1 MPSDGSEPPVVV
13 GGHAVS
19 LWCLYFLS
27 KGTSELAR
35 FLPFTSKDLD
45 LVGTVDL
52 LERLHRELKGN
63 LLLSPP
69 RSPVLGRLETLR
81 GDGGTLRIE
90 VLHTVNGLNPKEL
103 HRAVVLRA
111 GEIAGRVLLPHL
123 VLKANIEN
131 TVSIEQ
137 DGRNDVKHVSMMIVC
152 LRRFLAGLIEQ
163 VADMEMNARTV
174 VNLLGE
180 VWEVVNSPRAVKA
193 SDLWGFDFS
202 AVWPVDDLK
211 CCADGKITRW
221 VEHRLSH
228 REPNPPRQPPTN
240 P

>member
-1 MPSDGSEPPVVV
+1 MS
-13 GGHAVS
+13 HR

-27 KGTSELAR
+27 KDTPELAR

-52 LERLHRELKGN
+52 LDRLHRGLKGD

-69 RSPVLGRLETLR
+69 RSPVLGRLEAPR
-81 GDGGTLRIE
+81 GDGGTLRVE

-111 GEIAGRVLLPHL
+111 GGIAGRVLLPHL
-123 VLKANIEN
+123 VLKAKIEN

-163 VADMEMNARTV
+163 VAEMEMNARTV

-211 CCADGKITRW
+211 CCADGKIARW
-221 VEHRLSH
+221 VGHRLS
-228 REPNPPRQPPTN
+228 RPGPESPEPPPN
-240 P
+240 GC